1 MTLVSVI
8 IPCYNVEAY
17 IVECINSVLNHV
29 KDNMVS
35 FILLICVFFIIYFVD
50 RLSNYNMAL
59 MAAAAMPIPM
69 PGSIPPLIKKRKGA
83 RFNRK

>member
-1 MTLVSVI
+1 MEGIDEFSI
-8 IPCYNVEAY
+8 WN
-17 IVECINSVLNHV
+17 INSVLNHV

-69 PGSIPPLIKKRKGA
+69 PGSIPHLIKKRKGA
-83 RFNRK
+83 RFK

>member
-1 MTLVSVI
+1 
-8 IPCYNVEAY
+8 
-17 IVECINSVLNHV
+17 
-29 KDNMVS
+29 MVS

-69 PGSIPPLIKKRKGA
+69 PGSIQPLIKKRKGG
-83 RFNRK
+83 RFNRR